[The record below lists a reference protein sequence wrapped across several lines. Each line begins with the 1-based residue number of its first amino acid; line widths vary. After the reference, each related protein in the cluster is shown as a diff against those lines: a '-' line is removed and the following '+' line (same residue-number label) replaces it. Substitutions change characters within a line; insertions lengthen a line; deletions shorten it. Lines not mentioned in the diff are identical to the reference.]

1 MNKNY
6 RHTNANCGGSRRF
19 PQNAKS
25 PLGCEAPAAIYYP
38 ARPRITAAGEVTARN
53 ALLSAL
59 QQGDRRSHAA
69 GAHGFPSGSCS
80 GSCPPRPAPS
90 SPAQPN
96 PAQPS
101 PRGAR
106 TYRQQRAQHHRP
118 AGARGRDLRAPLSA
132 AAPLRRRAATAAAW
146 ENGYFMNGRAA
157 RPSAHARPRGSMNGW
172 APGRQCACSPPFYE
186 WGRRGAR
193 GGRARPWPRC
203 GLLL

>member
-80 GSCPPRPAPS
+80 GSCPPRPA
-90 SPAQPN
+90 QPN
-96 PAQPS
+96 PTQPS
-101 PRGAR
+101 PAEP
-106 TYRQQRAQHHRP
+106 P
-118 AGARGRDLRAPLSA
+118 AGRAPTGSSAPSTIARPGPAAGTCERRCQRLPRSA
-132 AAPLRRRAATAAAW
+132 AVPQQPL
-146 ENGYFMNGRAA
+146 
-157 RPSAHARPRGSMNGW
+157 
-172 APGRQCACSPPFYE
+172 PGKMAI
-186 WGRRGAR
+186 
-193 GGRARPWPRC
+193 
-203 GLLL
+203 L

>member
-1 MNKNY
+1 MWRKPEISSE
-6 RHTNANCGGSRRF
+6 RQVSSRLRGT
-19 PQNAKS
+19 S
-25 PLGCEAPAAIYYP
+25 SHLLL
-38 ARPRITAAGEVTARN
+38 RTAADN
-53 ALLSAL
+53 CC
-59 QQGDRRSHAA
+59 RRSHRAKRAPERLAA
-69 GAHGFPSGSCS
+69 RGQAIARSRGARLPLGELLGEL
-80 GSCPPRPAPS
+80 PASS
-90 SPAQPN
+90 SPVQPSPTQPN

>member
-101 PRGAR
+101 RAPRGAR

-157 RPSAHARPRGSMNGW
+157 RPLCARAASRL
-172 APGRQCACSPPFYE
+172 YE
-186 WGRRGAR
+186 WVGTGAPVR
-193 GGRARPWPRC
+193 MLAS
-203 GLLL
+203 LL